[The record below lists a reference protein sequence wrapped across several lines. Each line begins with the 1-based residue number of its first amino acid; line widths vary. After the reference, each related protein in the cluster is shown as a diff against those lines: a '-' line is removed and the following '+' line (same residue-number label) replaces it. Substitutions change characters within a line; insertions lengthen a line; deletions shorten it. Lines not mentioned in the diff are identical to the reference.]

1 LTILFYW
8 ILVIEN
14 TSIFQEGPLIHIGAM
29 VGGSVVEAWWK
40 GFRNGPGRKVIGPLQ
55 NDRERRDMMAA
66 GAAAG
71 LSAAFGSPVGKYI
84 ILIFKKYNIYLVYN
98 RKYVLMACVL
108 YLQRYCINS
117 IEFRYRPILVYR

>member
-1 LTILFYW
+1 M
-8 ILVIEN
+8 
-14 TSIFQEGPLIHIGAM
+14 IHIGAM

-40 GFRNGPGRKVIGPLQ
+40 SLRNGPGRKIIGPLQ

-84 ILIFKKYNIYLVYN
+84 IL
-98 RKYVLMACVL
+98 VLQKVL
-108 YLQRYCINS
+108 
-117 IEFRYRPILVYR
+117 

>member
-1 LTILFYW
+1 
-8 ILVIEN
+8 
-14 TSIFQEGPLIHIGAM
+14 LIHIGAM

-40 GFRNGPGRKVIGPLQ
+40 GFRNGPGRKFIGPLQ

-84 ILIFKKYNIYLVYN
+84 ILIFFK
-98 RKYVLMACVL
+98 VL
-108 YLQRYCINS
+108 YFI
-117 IEFRYRPILVYR
+117 IENMYL

>member
-1 LTILFYW
+1 
-8 ILVIEN
+8 
-14 TSIFQEGPLIHIGAM
+14 M

-71 LSAAFGSPVGKYI
+71 LSAAFGAPVGKYI
-84 ILIFKKYNIYLVYN
+84 I
-98 RKYVLMACVL
+98 
-108 YLQRYCINS
+108 
-117 IEFRYRPILVYR
+117 